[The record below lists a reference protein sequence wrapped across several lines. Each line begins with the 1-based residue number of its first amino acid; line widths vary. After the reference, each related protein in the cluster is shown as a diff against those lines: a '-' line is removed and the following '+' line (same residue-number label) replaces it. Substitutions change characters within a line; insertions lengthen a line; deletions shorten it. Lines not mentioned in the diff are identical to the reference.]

1 MAAVWLA
8 NERWGMRGRVYSRAC
23 NGLNRE
29 MVKLTKIYTRGG
41 DAGETSLGDGS
52 RVAKSSARV
61 TSYGEVDEANAI
73 LGIVRLHV
81 EAPENT
87 LLARIQNDLFDV
99 GADLCVPIVEN
110 PEYPA
115 LRVTQAQIDWLE
127 AQIDRMNAELA
138 PLNSFVLPGGTP
150 AAAFLHQAR
159 TVVRRAERV
168 LVGLLAAPDEPVN
181 RLVLVYLN
189 RLSDLL
195 FVMSRYLNGKGAND
209 VLWVPAQNRGD

>member
-1 MAAVWLA
+1 
-8 NERWGMRGRVYSRAC
+8 
-23 NGLNRE
+23 

-81 EAPENT
+81 EGPEDT

-209 VLWVPAQNRGD
+209 LLWVPAQNRGD